1 MYSYAGPKLHR
12 EREANQTYFT
22 WEYQRLGYH
31 SEAMSAGKADALY
44 TLLERML
51 DDTPSYD
58 NFIKHH
64 CFTVMSRQYQEIER
78 RFEII
83 KDMYNLE
90 YHLATSLN
98 VRSEKRRL
106 FTEGIFCPRSTAELG
121 DRPGL
126 VAARMIR
133 ILSELGY
140 SKHSM
145 NNLVLQARDQ
155 GAAGGGLSLPGLAG
169 VMDRMR
175 SPEDREKC
183 EAQLGVVIKCIE
195 EYFLRR

>member
-1 MYSYAGPKLHR
+1 MSACKSDALHR
-12 EREANQTYFT
+12 MIER
-22 WEYQRLGYH
+22 L
-31 SEAMSAGKADALY
+31 
-44 TLLERML
+44 L
-51 DDTPSYD
+51 DDTPRYD
-58 NFIKHH
+58 NFIKTH
-64 CFTVMSRQYQEIER
+64 CFTVRSRQYQEIER

-106 FTEGIFCPRSTAELG
+106 FTEGVFCPRSTAELG

-133 ILSELGY
+133 ILAEIG
-140 SKHSM
+140 HSRHSL
-145 NNLVLQARDQ
+145 NQLVMEKVDRGDRQ
-155 GAAGGGLSLPGLAG
+155 LSLPGLGQILA
-169 VMDRMR
+169 RMR
-175 SPEDREKC
+175 SVEDREKC
-183 EAQLGVVIKCIE
+183 QAQLDVVTKYIE